1 MYDSSYYKPG
11 NDGLNPE
18 FPSNPFGQ
26 STLSDPTQG
35 AGLFGAEN
43 VIPPQGIE
51 DPGSIQDSDNTAN
64 TAFGNITIPV

>member
-11 NDGLNPE
+11 NDGLNPT
-18 FPSNPFGQ
+18 FPSNTFGQ
-26 STLSDPTQG
+26 PTLSDPTQG

-51 DPGSIQDSDNTAN
+51 DPGSIQDPDN
-64 TAFGNITIPV
+64 TAFGNINIPL

>member
-11 NDGLNPE
+11 NDGLNPA
-18 FPSNPFGQ
+18 FSSNAFGQ

-43 VIPPQGIE
+43 VIPPQGTE
-51 DPGSIQDSDNTAN
+51 DPGSVQDPDNTAV
-64 TAFGNITIPV
+64 GNITIPL

>member
-11 NDGLNPE
+11 NDGLDPT

-26 STLSDPTQG
+26 PTLSDPTQG

-43 VIPPQGIE
+43 IIPPQGIE
-51 DPGSIQDSDNTAN
+51 DPGSIQDPDN
-64 TAFGNITIPV
+64 TAFGNINIPL